1 MPEAI
6 VVAAC
11 VGCMLKLSD
20 AKVETINSAISTVGI
35 VFLYFI
41 FRVPSLFK
49 RNQLSWHC
57 FCILLQSW
65 LWIVREIDF
74 TS

>member
-41 FRVPSLFK
+41 FRVPSLF
-49 RNQLSWHC
+49 
-57 FCILLQSW
+57 
-65 LWIVREIDF
+65 
-74 TS
+74 